1 MKGSQTLKKFVIG
14 ILSIAV
20 LAILLVGCVG
30 TGDSVGVM
38 PQSQIDADV
47 QSVASSTVW
56 GVANGTVVISNYQPG
71 DTAYGVLVLHNG
83 NAGQDTF
90 YLSSESPY
98 ALMNVPPQTTTT
110 TTVTPMLVAVQSYQ
124 VTMNPMET
132 VVIPVTF
139 RMPKNVAFN
148 KNYKFNI
155 DVTDNQSSFINP
167 GYQQEWK
174 VY

>member
-1 MKGSQTLKKFVIG
+1 LKGSQTLKKFVIG

-110 TTVTPMLVAVQSYQ
+110 TTVTPTLVAVQSYQ

>member
-1 MKGSQTLKKFVIG
+1 M
-14 ILSIAV
+14 AAM
-20 LAILLVGCVG
+20 AILFTGCVG
-30 TGDSVGVM
+30 TGDAVGVM

-47 QSVASSTVW
+47 QSVATSPVW
-56 GVANGTVVISNYQPG
+56 GVANGVVTISDYQPG
-71 DTAYGVLVLHNG
+71 DTANGVLVLHNG

-98 ALMNVPPQTTTT
+98 ALMQVPPPATTTTT
-110 TTVTPMLVAVQSYQ
+110 TTVTPTLVAVQNYQ
-124 VTMNPMET
+124 VTMNTMET

-139 RMPKNVAFN
+139 QMPKNVAFN

-155 DVTDNQSSFINP
+155 DVTDQQTSFINP

>member
-1 MKGSQTLKKFVIG
+1 LKKFLIG

-56 GVANGTVVISNYQPG
+56 GVANGTVVISDYQPG
-71 DTAYGVLVLHNG
+71 DTAYAVLVLHNG
-83 NAGQDTF
+83 SAGQDTF

-98 ALMNVPPQTTTT
+98 AFMQVPSPTTTT
-110 TTVTPMLVAVQSYQ
+110 TTVTPTLVAVQNYQ
-124 VTMNPMET
+124 ETKNPMET
-132 VVIPVTF
+132 VVIPVNF
-139 RMPKNVAFN
+139 QMPKNVAFN
-148 KNYKFNI
+148 RNYKFNI
-155 DVTDNQSSFINP
+155 DVTDNQSAFINP

>member
-1 MKGSQTLKKFVIG
+1 MKKFVIG

-20 LAILLVGCVG
+20 LAILLVGCLG

-155 DVTDNQSSFINP
+155 DVTDNQSSFVNP

>member
-1 MKGSQTLKKFVIG
+1 
-14 ILSIAV
+14 
-20 LAILLVGCVG
+20 
-30 TGDSVGVM
+30 
-38 PQSQIDADV
+38 
-47 QSVASSTVW
+47 
-56 GVANGTVVISNYQPG
+56 
-71 DTAYGVLVLHNG
+71 
-83 NAGQDTF
+83 
-90 YLSSESPY
+90 
-98 ALMNVPPQTTTT
+98 MNVPPQTTTT

-155 DVTDNQSSFINP
+155 DVTDNQSAFINP

>member
-1 MKGSQTLKKFVIG
+1 MKKFVIG

>member
-1 MKGSQTLKKFVIG
+1 MAI
-14 ILSIAV
+14 
-20 LAILLVGCVG
+20 LAILFAGCVG
-30 TGDSVGVM
+30 TGNSVGVM

-47 QSVASSTVW
+47 QSVATSPVW
-56 GVANGTVVISNYQPG
+56 GVANGVVTIGDYQPG
-71 DTAYGVLVLHNG
+71 DIAHAVLVLHNG

-98 ALMNVPPQTTTT
+98 ALMQVPPQTTAT
-110 TTVTPMLVAVQSYQ
+110 TTVTPTLVAVQNYQ

-132 VVIPVTF
+132 VVIPVDF
-139 RMPKNVAFN
+139 QMPKNVAFN

-155 DVTDNQSSFINP
+155 DVTDNQSAFINP